1 VNATFTQ
8 TYEIS
13 IDDQTVTE
21 GGTAQFTV
29 TLTPAVTA
37 NDSVSVTYVT
47 ADDTAN
53 AASGDYTAHP
63 SSVLTFNPGE
73 SEKKIDVV
81 TLDDSLVENQE
92 RFFVNLSNPSASATI
107 TDNQGEGYIDDADQ
121 YTLSI
126 ADAAAVTEG
135 TQSSFTVTVSPAVQT
150 GDTVTVQYSTLETG
164 TAKAADGDFTAET
177 NTVLTFSEGDS
188 SKTATVN
195 TLDEGVVE
203 DQESFPV
210 ELSNPT
216 ASTGSVGIGTGTA
229 TGYIDDD
236 DQYTLSI
243 ADAGAVTEGSQSSF
257 TVTVSPTVQTGHT
270 VTVQYSTLETGTAK
284 AANGDFTAEANTVL
298 TFNQG
303 DSSKTATVT
312 TLDEGVVEDQESFPV
327 ELSNPSSSPGNAV
340 ISTGTGTGYI
350 DDNDQY
356 TISVADAA
364 AVTEGT
370 QSSFTVTVSPAVQTG
385 DTVTVN
391 YSTSDGTAVEP
402 GDYTAETNKTLTFA
416 PGQSSKSATVA
427 TNSDPWIE
435 SQENFTVTL
444 SDPTTTTG
452 SVVIGTAAA
461 SGYINDAVPYYRVS
475 IDDVS
480 ITEGN
485 LGTKNATFLVRL
497 NREVQEDDQVT
508 VDFATADGSAQDQTG
523 DNDYV
528 SKIGTVTIQEESTSR
543 TFTVTINGDKKVEND
558 ENFFVNLSNPVSQKG
573 RNISFT
579 DWQGEGTITNDDTFG
594 VTVDDVAADEGNSL
608 TFTITLGADTAL
620 DLDVTYDASD
630 GTATVADNDYTD
642 ASGSVTFL
650 AGSLAGATKQFT
662 VNTTADT
669 KVEADE
675 TFTVTVSSAHAA
687 YNGVNDTGT
696 GTINNEDTYG
706 ISIADASAVEG
717 SPVTFTITLD
727 EARFMD
733 VDVSVAT
740 SDGTATLA
748 DSDYTETNGVVT
760 IPAGAAGPYT
770 FDVATTSDA
779 KVENDETF
787 TVTLSSTDPNANIG
801 CGEWHSHLYRN
812 CEPGRYCW

>member
-364 AVTEGT
+364 AVTEGP

-391 YSTSDGTAVEP
+391 YSTSDG
-402 GDYTAETNKTLTFA
+402 
-416 PGQSSKSATVA
+416 
-427 TNSDPWIE
+427 
-435 SQENFTVTL
+435 
-444 SDPTTTTG
+444 
-452 SVVIGTAAA
+452 
-461 SGYINDAVPYYRVS
+461 SGH
-475 IDDVS
+475 
-480 ITEGN
+480 
-485 LGTKNATFLVRL
+485 
-497 NREVQEDDQVT
+497 QQ
-508 VDFATADGSAQDQTG
+508 
-523 DNDYV
+523 
-528 SKIGTVTIQEESTSR
+528 
-543 TFTVTINGDKKVEND
+543 
-558 ENFFVNLSNPVSQKG
+558 
-573 RNISFT
+573 
-579 DWQGEGTITNDDTFG
+579 
-594 VTVDDVAADEGNSL
+594 
-608 TFTITLGADTAL
+608 
-620 DLDVTYDASD
+620 
-630 GTATVADNDYTD
+630 
-642 ASGSVTFL
+642 
-650 AGSLAGATKQFT
+650 
-662 VNTTADT
+662 
-669 KVEADE
+669 
-675 TFTVTVSSAHAA
+675 
-687 YNGVNDTGT
+687 
-696 GTINNEDTYG
+696 
-706 ISIADASAVEG
+706 
-717 SPVTFTITLD
+717 
-727 EARFMD
+727 
-733 VDVSVAT
+733 
-740 SDGTATLA
+740 
-748 DSDYTETNGVVT
+748 
-760 IPAGAAGPYT
+760 
-770 FDVATTSDA
+770 
-779 KVENDETF
+779 
-787 TVTLSSTDPNANIG
+787 
-801 CGEWHSHLYRN
+801 
-812 CEPGRYCW
+812 